1 MKKKPCGLL
10 IALFWVANLHSIF
23 AQNTAFFMSSSPVVG
38 LGPECV
44 IAADVNG
51 DGKLDL
57 ISANYY
63 DGKLGVLTNDG
74 SGGFVLASSPKVYN
88 TYSVCAADVNG
99 DGKLDLISANSG
111 ENTLTILTNAA
122 IFPAPTSTPPLVIA
136 TLALGIQV
144 SWPSAS
150 PGWSLQ
156 QNSDLT
162 AANWGPSG
170 YNGFSISDDGTNN
183 SLTLP
188 TTQGNLFF
196 RLLHP

>member
-1 MKKKPCGLL
+1 MLKNKPCGLL

-63 DGKLGVLTNDG
+63 DGTLGVLTNDG
-74 SGGFVLASSPKVYN
+74 SGGFVLASSPKVDN

-99 DGKLDLISANSG
+99 NGKLDLISANSG

-122 IFPAPTSTPPLVIA
+122 IFPAPTSTPPLIIA

-150 PGWSLQ
+150 PGWSL
-156 QNSDLT
+156 
-162 AANWGPSG
+162 
-170 YNGFSISDDGTNN
+170 
-183 SLTLP
+183 
-188 TTQGNLFF
+188 
-196 RLLHP
+196 